1 MIAKRTIPLFIA
13 ALVGVLMIATYFI
26 PYTEQWGAE
35 AMEMFIILAAAAMVL
50 GAGNLLLLNL
60 AKISNKQPGWGYAGI
75 TLTAFFA
82 TLIIGL
88 FKIGA
93 MPTPSSPDNAWTA
106 PVVQEG
112 SPFWWIYQF
121 GLVPLT
127 ATMFAMLAFYIA
139 SAAFRAFRAK
149 NVEATLL
156 LGTAFIVLLGQV
168 YAGYWLT
175 DFLPKIEYWVNELQ
189 HLAPYLATLPEST
202 AHLVTTVVTQLDD
215 GVLLKDVV
223 VGSGVPYASLGVDQ
237 QALIQAGLVRVD
249 SIRDFTLAVSMQAE
263 AGVALKDIVVN
274 GVPYEYMSVDHKPL
288 AKETVEY
295 IGGWWYQLL
304 NGLRLENLTQVI
316 FNVPQKAGNRA
327 IMIGIALG
335 IVSTSLKVIL
345 GVDRSYLGSAD

>member
-1 MIAKRTIPLFIA
+1 VIAKRTIPLFIA
-13 ALVGVLMIATYFI
+13 ALIGVLMIATYFV

-60 AKISNKQPGWGYAGI
+60 SKISNRQPGWGYAGI
-75 TLTAFFA
+75 TLLAFFV

-93 MPTPSSPDNAWTA
+93 MPTASAPDNAWTA

-112 SPFWWIYQF
+112 SPFWWIYKY

-156 LGTAFIVLLGQV
+156 LGTAFVVLLGQV
-168 YAGYWLT
+168 YAGVWLT
-175 DFLPKIEYWVNELQ
+175 DFLPTLESYVASFPEASQ
-189 HLAPYLATLPEST
+189 EFVLAVGMQIKT
-202 AHLVTTVVTQLDD
+202 
-215 GVLLKDVV
+215 GVPLSEVV
-223 VGSGVPYASLGVDQ
+223 VAGVGYPDMTGEAH
-237 QALIQAGLVRVD
+237 
-249 SIRDFTLAVSMQAE
+249 TLA
-263 AGVALKDIVVN
+263 I
-274 GVPYEYMSVDHKPL
+274 
-288 AKETVEY
+288 ETSNY

-316 FNVPQKAGNRA
+316 LDVPQKAGNRA